1 MILGAWGFLTLNAL
15 GAACMVGPLVAA
27 WVFRAAVAAPSA
39 IGRPRMS

>member
-1 MILGAWGFLTLNAL
+1 
-15 GAACMVGPLVAA
+15 MVGPLVAA